1 VFEGIES
8 IAIPTIRTPLAALA
22 ALGILSCSPG
32 PDAVP
37 DAVAV
42 AEDLHSYS
50 NPAEVEVRHLAIDL
64 TADFDNKELSGWATL
79 EFSRL
84 RGSRPMILDTRA
96 LRIEKVEVSADGH
109 GFHETKFRL
118 GETDP
123 ILGTPLEIE
132 LPLSNGYVRIH
143 YRTTSDSTA
152 LQWLEPEQ
160 TAGKRHPFLYTQS
173 EPIHARSWIPLQDTP
188 AVKVPYSAHIR
199 TPKGLRAVM
208 SAGNRPDLPADGD
221 YRFQM
226 PNPVPS
232 YLIALAVGDI
242 EFRPLSHRTG
252 VYAEPEVVEKAAR
265 EFEDTE
271 KMLVAAERLFGRY
284 RWGRYDILVLPPS
297 FPFGGMENP
306 RLTFATPTVLAG
318 DKSLVSLI
326 AHEMAHS
333 WAGNLVTNATWR
345 DFWLNE
351 GFAVYLTRRIVEQ
364 VYGRKRMEME
374 ALLGVQALREEMERL
389 PESDQILHIDLKDRD
404 PIDALTAIAYQKGA
418 LLLHT
423 LEAAYGRERFD
434 RYLRAYFDQF
444 AFRSITTADFQQ
456 DLQYRLLNRAEPAF
470 PVPVKQWLYEPG
482 IPDGA
487 WMPPPDVFAHV
498 DKAAEAWLEGELPAS
513 RLDAR
518 GWSTQEWL
526 RFLRAIPPDAG
537 AGKLAQLDRA
547 YHLTQT
553 GNAEILGRW
562 LKLAIQN
569 GYERA
574 MPRLRWFLTTQ
585 GRRKFVAPLFE
596 ELAKTPE
603 GKKRA
608 LAIYREARPLYHPI
622 TREAVDKT
630 LGWTESSG

>member
-1 VFEGIES
+1 MFES
-8 IAIPTIRTPLAALA
+8 IAFPTIRARLVIFGAFSILA
-22 ALGILSCSPG
+22 CSPTPPG
-32 PDAVP
+32 AVP
-37 DAVAV
+37 ESVAE
-42 AEDLHSYS
+42 AEDLHTFS
-50 NPAEVEVRHLAIDL
+50 NPGEVQVRHLSLDL
-64 TADFDNKELSGWATL
+64 TADFENKQLFGTATL

-84 RGSRPMILDTRA
+84 RGGRPMILDTRA

-109 GFHETKFRL
+109 GFRETEFRL
-118 GETDP
+118 GEEDP
-123 ILGTPLEIE
+123 ILGAPLEIE
-132 LPLSNGYVRIH
+132 LPLSSGYVRIR
-143 YRTTSDSTA
+143 YRTTKGATA

-188 AVKVPYSAHIR
+188 AVKFPYAARIR

-208 SAGNRPDLPADGD
+208 SAGNRPDAPADGD

-226 PNPVPS
+226 PNPVPA
-232 YLIALAVGDI
+232 YLIALAIGNI
-242 EFRPLSHRTG
+242 EFRALSHRTG
-252 VYAEPEVVEKAAR
+252 VYAEPEIIEKAAR

-271 KMLVAAERLFGRY
+271 QMLVAAERLFGRY

-306 RLTFATPTVLAG
+306 RLTFVTPTILAG

-351 GFAVYLTRRIVEQ
+351 GFAVYLTRRIVEE
-364 VYGRKRMEME
+364 VYGRERMEME

-389 PESDQILHIDLKDRD
+389 PESDQILHIDLKGRD

-423 LEAAYGRERFD
+423 LEAAYGRQRFD

-444 AFRSITTADFQQ
+444 VFRSITTADFRQ

-470 PVPVKQWLYEPG
+470 PVPLKEWLYEPG
-482 IPDGA
+482 IPEGA
-487 WMPPPDVFAHV
+487 WMPPADVFEHV
-498 DKAAEAWLEGELPAS
+498 DRAVKAWLAGELPAG
-513 RLDAR
+513 RLRADD
-518 GWSTQEWL
+518 WSAQEWL
-526 RFLRAIPPDAG
+526 RFLRAIPADVG
-537 AGKLAQLDRA
+537 VKKLADLDRTF
-547 YHLTQT
+547 HLTQT
-553 GNAEILGRW
+553 GNWEILDRW
-562 LKLAIQN
+562 LRLAIQS
-569 GYERA
+569 GYQRA
-574 MPRLRWFLTTQ
+574 MPRLRWFLTAQ
-585 GRRKFVAPLFE
+585 GRRKFVVPLFE

-622 TREAVDKT
+622 TRAAVDET
-630 LGWTESSG
+630 LGWTESAE

>member
-1 VFEGIES
+1 MR
-8 IAIPTIRTPLAALA
+8 ARLAAFA
-22 ALGILSCSPG
+22 ALGILACSPAPEG
-32 PDAVP
+32 VP
-37 DAVAV
+37 DSLAE

-50 NPAEVEVRHLAIDL
+50 NPAEVELRHLALDL
-64 TADFDNKELSGWATL
+64 AVDFDEKALFGTATF
-79 EFSRL
+79 EFSRR
-84 RGSRPMILDTRA
+84 RGNRPLILDTRA
-96 LRIEKVEVSADGH
+96 LEIQEVQVSADGH
-109 GFHETKFRL
+109 GFHETSFRL
-118 GETDP
+118 GEEDP
-123 ILGTPLEIE
+123 ILGAPLEID
-132 LPLSNGYVRIH
+132 LPLSNGYVRIR
-143 YRTTSDSTA
+143 YRTTEGATA

-160 TAGKRHPFLYTQS
+160 TAGKRHPYLYTQS
-173 EPIHARSWIPLQDTP
+173 QPIHARSWIPLQDSP
-188 AVKVPYSAHIR
+188 AVKIPYSAHIR
-199 TPKGLRAVM
+199 TPEGLRAVM
-208 SAGNRPDLPADGD
+208 SAGNRPEEPADGD

-242 EFRPLSHRTG
+242 EFRALSHRTG
-252 VYAEPEVVEKAAR
+252 VYAEPEVIDKAAR
-265 EFEDTE
+265 EFEDAE
-271 KMLVAAERLFGRY
+271 QMLEAAERLFGRY

-351 GFAVYLTRRIVEQ
+351 GFTVYLTRRIVEE
-364 VYGRKRMEME
+364 VYGRRRMEME
-374 ALLGVQALREEMERL
+374 ALLGVQALKEELERL
-389 PESDQILHIDLKDRD
+389 PERDEILHIDLKGRD
-404 PIDALTAIAYQKGA
+404 PIDALTAVAYQKGA

-456 DLQYRLLNRAEPAF
+456 DVQYRLLNRTEPAF
-470 PVPVKQWLYEPG
+470 PVPLQEWLYEPG
-482 IPDGA
+482 IPEGA
-487 WMPPPDVFAHV
+487 WMPPADVFAHV
-498 DKAAEAWLEGELPAS
+498 DEAAEAWLAGELPAG

-537 AGKLAQLDRA
+537 TAKLAELDRVF
-547 YHLTQT
+547 HLTQS
-553 GNAEILGRW
+553 GNFEILGRW
-562 LKLAIQN
+562 LRLAVQN
-569 GYERA
+569 GYEPA
-574 MPRLRWFLTTQ
+574 MPRVRWFLTVQ

-603 GKKRA
+603 GKKTA
-608 LAIYREARPLYHPI
+608 LAIYRKTRALYHPI
-622 TREAVDKT
+622 TRAAVDET
-630 LGWTESSG
+630 LGWSETSN